1 MRHVP
6 PGTRWH
12 KSTDHLAGTA
22 VYGDANG
29 GPTSS
34 EEWSIRFDSIP
45 FDQFLFST
53 GNCQKWLVTTKE
65 AAIGERYW
73 NEQRTI
79 LKSSKS
85 ETPYQARWY
94 NRGALEDP
102 WLSLSDHGDAFGSG
116 EILYG
121 ENHFG
126 GAHAQNVLPA
136 GNGANVY
143 IRDSSA
149 QGKCI

>member
-6 PGTRWH
+6 AGNRWH
-12 KSTDHLAGTA
+12 GASDSLAGTA
-22 VYGDANG
+22 LYGNPSG
-29 GPTSS
+29 GATSS
-34 EEWSIRFDSIP
+34 EEWTIKFDSVP

-53 GNCQKWLVTTKE
+53 GDCKRWMVTTKE
-65 AAIGERYW
+65 AAIGEIYD
-73 NEQRTI
+73 NALRTI

-85 ETPYQARWY
+85 ETPYQVRWF
-94 NRGALEDP
+94 NRGLPEDP
-102 WLSLSDHGDAFGSG
+102 WLSLSDHTVEIGSG

-126 GAHAQNVLPA
+126 GAHAQNVLLN

-143 IRDSSA
+143 LRDSNVLS
-149 QGKCI
+149 